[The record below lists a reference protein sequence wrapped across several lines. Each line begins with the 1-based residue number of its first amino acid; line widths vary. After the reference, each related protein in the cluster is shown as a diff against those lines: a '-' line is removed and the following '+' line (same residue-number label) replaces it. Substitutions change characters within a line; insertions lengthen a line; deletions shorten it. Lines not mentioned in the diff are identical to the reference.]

1 MIGVPVVI
9 VLRMP
14 KPLVPPASEASP
26 EFDGH
31 LKRLGER
38 LASNPRV
45 RLASIR
51 PIDRRGIEDALRILD
66 DDADAIVK
74 QMATTVFL
82 TTAVSQS
89 GRLDALLVLAAQS
102 RMVWRIAHL
111 YYQRPSL
118 QGNDPSLCQRGR
130 HVVRRRGAR

>member
-1 MIGVPVVI
+1 M
-9 VLRMP
+9 RMP
-14 KPLVPPASEASP
+14 RPLVPPASETGP
-26 EFDGH
+26 EFDDH

-38 LASNPRV
+38 LAINPRV
-45 RLASIR
+45 QLAAIR
-51 PIDRRGIEDALRILD
+51 PIDRRGIEDALRVLD
-66 DDADAIVK
+66 DDANAIVK

-118 QGNDPSLCQRGR
+118 QRADRIFMPTWRP
-130 HVVRRRGAR
+130 RRSSRASSTISSCTR